1 MPNYKPSPKFNTPR
15 RDQHFA
21 EIPGIKERQRQDP
34 TLYEQYKNTR
44 TIEAWHENKPYTMF
58 EVPYLLVQ
66 ISPTQKKQ
74 LLDLY
79 NAVDKEPERWI
90 EYDGVSPMR
99 TDYFKT
105 KKESYSNVIQ
115 RILWHEIDRVRT
127 TFGMRE
133 PFIHNAWFQSYSN
146 GGFHAVHNHGFG
158 FSAVCYLKYDP
169 RIHRPTRFIAPFNDF
184 ASGHLVEFEPQNG
197 TLFGVKEGSI
207 IFFPSSI
214 HHYCLPSFVED
225 EDSRMILAFDL
236 KETTSYNCGVCR
248 DLDVDPCEGEEH
260 Y

>member
-1 MPNYKPSPKFNTPR
+1 M
-15 RDQHFA
+15 
-21 EIPGIKERQRQDP
+21 
-34 TLYEQYKNTR
+34 
-44 TIEAWHENKPYTMF
+44 
-58 EVPYLLVQ
+58 
-66 ISPTQKKQ
+66 
-74 LLDLY
+74 
-79 NAVDKEPERWI
+79 
-90 EYDGVSPMR
+90 
-99 TDYFKT
+99 KT
-105 KKESYSNVIQ
+105 KGVLMSEKLLFLKKFLLESNFKKEAYSNVIQ

-158 FSAVCYLKYDP
+158 FSAVCYLKYNP

-184 ASGHLVEFEPQNG
+184 ASGHLIEFEPQNG